1 MPSYSEILDARAA
14 QPSASGATTPQRLA
28 AMLRESQRGAVVLT
42 ELLDSPAWD
51 VFRSNLAGQLQS
63 AETERTLLREQ
74 IEAGQVVG
82 DERARADL
90 RLQYL
95 RGIILAFTLAMELPK
110 TLIDQ
115 HEDLD
120 RLAKAGVDES
130 SASARP

>member
-51 VFRSNLAGQLQS
+51 VFRSNLAGHLQS
-63 AETERTLLREQ
+63 AYTERTLLREQ

-82 DERARADL
+82 
-90 RLQYL
+90 
-95 RGIILAFTLAMELPK
+95 G
-110 TLIDQ
+110 
-115 HEDLD
+115 
-120 RLAKAGVDES
+120 
-130 SASARP
+130 